1 MQNSESEAEVTEEE
15 VPLAEGSDGAEGASG
30 EAKVEILEDEEEA
43 IVEEELTPEQ
53 EVLKWREAAI
63 RSAADLDNYRKRMAR
78 ERTEDLRFAR
88 SGLLQELLPI
98 FDNFSM
104 GLQMAEQEQ
113 DSMIYKGMEMVKGQ
127 LDDFLSSQGVKEVA
141 AEGVF
146 DPNFHEAVAEEEK
159 EGAEAGEILFV
170 KRKGYVL
177 HDRLLRAAA
186 VVVAKAPEEVVGDE
200 VAESQTEEEG

>member
-1 MQNSESEAEVTEEE
+1 MQDHDQETEVVEEDVAATEKIVEENENEEVPGQEVPE
-15 VPLAEGSDGAEGASG
+15 VPLAPEAEAM
-30 EAKVEILEDEEEA
+30 
-43 IVEEELTPEQ
+43 
-53 EVLKWREAAI
+53 KWKEAAI

-78 ERTEDLRFAR
+78 ERSEDLRFAR
-88 SGLLQELLPI
+88 SGFIEELLPI
-98 FDNFSM
+98 FDNFAM

-113 DSMIYKGMEMVKGQ
+113 DSMIYKGMAMVKGQ
-127 LDDFLSSQGVKEVA
+127 LDDFLSAQGVKEVA

-186 VVVAKAPEEVVGDE
+186 VIVAKGGEESPEED
-200 VAESQTEEEG
+200 AENEGGVE

>member
-1 MQNSESEAEVTEEE
+1 MVPAMQDHDQESEVVEEDVAATEKIVEENENEEVPGQEVPE
-15 VPLAEGSDGAEGASG
+15 VPLAPEAEAM
-30 EAKVEILEDEEEA
+30 
-43 IVEEELTPEQ
+43 
-53 EVLKWREAAI
+53 KWKEAAI

-78 ERTEDLRFAR
+78 ERSEDLRFAR
-88 SGLLQELLPI
+88 SGLIEELLPI

-113 DSMIYKGMEMVKGQ
+113 DSMIYKGMAMVKGQ
-127 LDDFLSSQGVKEVA
+127 LDDFLSAQGVKEVA

-146 DPNFHEAVAEEEK
+146 DPNYHEAVAEEEK

-170 KRKGYVL
+170 KRKGYIL

-186 VVVAKAPEEVVGDE
+186 VIVAKGGEQSA
-200 VAESQTEEEG
+200 EEGAENEGGAE

>member
-1 MQNSESEAEVTEEE
+1 MVPAMQDHDQETEVVEEDVAATEKIVEENENEEVPGQEVPE
-15 VPLAEGSDGAEGASG
+15 VPLAPEAEAM
-30 EAKVEILEDEEEA
+30 
-43 IVEEELTPEQ
+43 
-53 EVLKWREAAI
+53 KWKEAAI

-78 ERTEDLRFAR
+78 ERSEDLRFAR
-88 SGLLQELLPI
+88 SGLIEELLPI

-113 DSMIYKGMEMVKGQ
+113 DSMIYKGMAMVKGQ
-127 LDDFLSSQGVKEVA
+127 LDDFLSAQGVKEVA

-146 DPNFHEAVAEEEK
+146 DPNYHEAVAEEEK

-170 KRKGYVL
+170 KRKGYIL

-186 VVVAKAPEEVVGDE
+186 VIVAKGGEQSA
-200 VAESQTEEEG
+200 EEGVENEGGAE

>member
-1 MQNSESEAEVTEEE
+1 MVPAMQDHDQETEVVEEDVAATEKIVEENENEE
-15 VPLAEGSDGAEGASG
+15 VPGQEVPE
-30 EAKVEILEDEEEA
+30 VP
-43 IVEEELTPEQ
+43 LTPEA
-53 EVLKWREAAI
+53 EAMRWKEAAI

-78 ERTEDLRFAR
+78 ERSEDLRFAR
-88 SGLLQELLPI
+88 SGLIEELLPI

-113 DSMIYKGMEMVKGQ
+113 DSMIYKGMAMVKGQ
-127 LDDFLSSQGVKEVA
+127 LDDFLSAQGVKEVA

-146 DPNFHEAVAEEEK
+146 DPNYHEAVAEEEK

-170 KRKGYVL
+170 KRKGYIL

-186 VVVAKAPEEVVGDE
+186 VIVAQGGEQSA
-200 VAESQTEEEG
+200 EEGAENEGGAE